1 MAGKS
6 ELQYAGEYLI
16 EKCSILTVSGTEL
29 DIIPLVEAINLYE
42 DIYSMTLSGD
52 IAIKDTN
59 NLVTN
64 APIIGEEKLL
74 LKIMTPQSSPKSHT
88 DTPETII
95 DYIVTPLHIYKVNVV
110 TGSGENALIVSL
122 NFTTQEAM
130 RNQVTR
136 ISQSYRGEPTEIVEK
151 IMRDEN
157 YLDSTRKLFVEPTAN
172 KIKMVAPNK
181 KPFAVIEHLTE
192 ISNSKQHGDAPTY
205 LFYETTKGFH
215 YRSIDGLCDQDPAM
229 TFNEN
234 IPDTPDEKG
243 VIGNAKKNLE
253 TMNEMEVVTSRD
265 TIYNTNHGFYSSKL
279 RVHDLYNKTVKDY
292 DFSYL
297 DNFDQDTHTAGNSPL
312 ISKSKDARTGKDL
325 SEYSDARLFVTTTS
339 AAKHFYESES
349 YPYQGDNYEKTLQ
362 RRMSRVTQLKRGIK
376 VNFLAPGQ
384 TYLQAGDT
392 VELNIENT
400 SATTADKKDK
410 QLAGKYLVTALRH
423 EFQTSDPRHTIYVEA
438 VKDSLKEDLP
448 STGAQYSNT
457 APAEKI
463 TL

>member
-1 MAGKS
+1 
-6 ELQYAGEYLI
+6 
-16 EKCSILTVSGTEL
+16 
-29 DIIPLVEAINLYE
+29 
-42 DIYSMTLSGD
+42 MT
-52 IAIKDTN
+52 
-59 NLVTN
+59 
-64 APIIGEEKLL
+64 
-74 LKIMTPQSSPKSHT
+74 
-88 DTPETII
+88 
-95 DYIVTPLHIYKVNVV
+95 TPLHIYKVNVV

-136 ISQSYRGEPTEIVEK
+136 VSQSYRGEPTEIVEK

-192 ISNSKQHGDAPTY
+192 ISNSKQHRDAPTY

-265 TIYNTNHGFYSSKL
+265 TIYNTSNGFYSSKL

-297 DNFDQDTHTAGNSPL
+297 DNFDQDTHTAGDPHSYQNRKMLALEKTYRNIQTPDFL
-312 ISKSKDARTGKDL
+312 LRQQVQRNTFTRVRVIHIK
-325 SEYSDARLFVTTTS
+325 VTTMRR
-339 AAKHFYESES
+339 HFREGCPELH
-349 YPYQGDNYEKTLQ
+349 N
-362 RRMSRVTQLKRGIK
+362 SREVSK
-376 VNFLAPGQ
+376 
-384 TYLQAGDT
+384 
-392 VELNIENT
+392 
-400 SATTADKKDK
+400 
-410 QLAGKYLVTALRH
+410 
-423 EFQTSDPRHTIYVEA
+423 
-438 VKDSLKEDLP
+438 
-448 STGAQYSNT
+448 
-457 APAEKI
+457 
-463 TL
+463 